1 MYQGL
6 ACRLYVGS
14 TAHRVLETGGFP
26 MAQLTRPATE
36 QPVTRDAGQPA
47 VPTVDLIRVK
57 YGACLVAAAFILLA
71 VVFAIAVYRFTS
83 AADVAAVVASV
94 ATVVGTIIGA
104 FFGIQVGTSG
114 KEVAEAQRDR
124 AENIA
129 RAALSKM
136 SPADADDV
144 LKKI

>member
-1 MYQGL
+1 
-6 ACRLYVGS
+6 
-14 TAHRVLETGGFP
+14 
-26 MAQLTRPATE
+26 MAQLTRPATDL
-36 QPVTRDAGQPA
+36 PVTHDSGQPA
-47 VPTVDLIRVK
+47 GPSVDVIRVK

-71 VVFAIAVYRFTS
+71 LVFAIAVYRFTS

-104 FFGIQVGTSG
+104 FFGIQVGTAG
-114 KEVAEAQRDR
+114 KEAAEGQRDR
-124 AENIA
+124 AEQVT
-129 RAALSKM
+129 RVALSKL

>member
-1 MYQGL
+1 
-6 ACRLYVGS
+6 
-14 TAHRVLETGGFP
+14 
-26 MAQLTRPATE
+26 MAQLTRLDTGE
-36 QPVTRDAGQPA
+36 PVTRDPGQPA
-47 VPTVDLIRVK
+47 ATSVDVIRVK

-71 VVFAIAVYRFTS
+71 VVFAIAVYRFTA

-114 KEVAEAQRDR
+114 REVAEAQRNR
-124 AENIA
+124 AENVA
-129 RAALSKM
+129 RVALSKL

-144 LKKI
+144 LRKI

>member
-1 MYQGL
+1 M
-6 ACRLYVGS
+6 V
-14 TAHRVLETGGFP
+14 
-26 MAQLTRPATE
+26 QLTRPATE

-47 VPTVDLIRVK
+47 VPAVDMIRVK

-104 FFGIQVGTSG
+104 FFGVQIGTSG

-124 AENIA
+124 AESIT
-129 RAALSKM
+129 RTALSKM

>member
-1 MYQGL
+1 
-6 ACRLYVGS
+6 
-14 TAHRVLETGGFP
+14 
-26 MAQLTRPATE
+26 MAQLTRPATG
-36 QPVTRDAGQPA
+36 QPVTRDPGQPA
-47 VPTVDLIRVK
+47 APSVDMIRVK
-57 YGACLVAAAFILLA
+57 YGACLIAGAFLLLA
-71 VVFAIAVYRFTS
+71 VVFAIAVYRFTA

-124 AENIA
+124 AEQVT
-129 RAALSKM
+129 RVALSKM

-144 LKKI
+144 LNKI

>member
-1 MYQGL
+1 
-6 ACRLYVGS
+6 
-14 TAHRVLETGGFP
+14 

>member
-1 MYQGL
+1 
-6 ACRLYVGS
+6 
-14 TAHRVLETGGFP
+14 
-26 MAQLTRPATE
+26 MAQLTRPATRE
-36 QPVTRDAGQPA
+36 PVTRDPGQPTA
-47 VPTVDLIRVK
+47 PSVDMIRVK

-104 FFGIQVGTSG
+104 FFGLQVGTSG

-124 AENIA
+124 AEQVT
-129 RAALSKM
+129 RVALSKM

-144 LKKI
+144 LNKI

>member
-1 MYQGL
+1 
-6 ACRLYVGS
+6 
-14 TAHRVLETGGFP
+14 
-26 MAQLTRPATE
+26 MAQLTRLATE
-36 QPVTRDAGQPA
+36 QPVTRDSGQVAGPG
-47 VPTVDLIRVK
+47 VDIIRVK
-57 YGACLVAAAFILLA
+57 YGACLVAGAFILLA

-114 KEVAEAQRDR
+114 KVVAEAQRDR
-124 AENIA
+124 AETVT
-129 RAALSKM
+129 RAALSKL

-144 LKKI
+144 LSRI

>member
-6 ACRLYVGS
+6 ACRLYEGQRFIVS
-14 TAHRVLETGGFP
+14 WKRGFP
-26 MAQLTRPATE
+26 MAQLTRPATGE
-36 QPVTRDAGQPA
+36 PVARDPGQPA
-47 VPTVDLIRVK
+47 GPSVDLIRVK

-71 VVFAIAVYRFTS
+71 VVFAIAVYRFTA

-124 AENIA
+124 AESIT
-129 RAALSKM
+129 RTALSKL

>member
-1 MYQGL
+1 
-6 ACRLYVGS
+6 
-14 TAHRVLETGGFP
+14 
-26 MAQLTRPATE
+26 MAQLTRPATR
-36 QPVTRDAGQPA
+36 QPVTRDPGQPA
-47 VPTVDLIRVK
+47 APSVDVIRVK
-57 YGACLVAAAFILLA
+57 YGACLVAAAFLLLA

-114 KEVAEAQRDR
+114 KEAAEAQRDR
-124 AENIA
+124 SEQVT
-129 RAALSKM
+129 RVALSKL

-144 LKKI
+144 LNRI